1 MTNFIIKC
9 SGKKSANAG
18 IFYGM
23 KNERFLKEF
32 YFTLYDSKW
41 HNIMQ
46 VKNKVEN
53 VLKRKPGIFSD
64 RLGKCRDEV
73 KNVKGYILTSQ
84 LRTTFE
90 FI

>member
-1 MTNFIIKC
+1 
-9 SGKKSANAG
+9 
-18 IFYGM
+18 
-23 KNERFLKEF
+23 
-32 YFTLYDSKW
+32 
-41 HNIMQ
+41 MQ

-73 KNVKGYILTSQ
+73 KNVKGYIVTSQ

>member
-1 MTNFIIKC
+1 
-9 SGKKSANAG
+9 
-18 IFYGM
+18 M
-23 KNERFLKEF
+23 KDSLKEF

-53 VLKRKPGIFSD
+53 VLKRKPGIFIFWPSVW
-64 RLGKCRDEV
+64 GKSGDEV
-73 KNVKGYILTSQ
+73 KNVKGYIVTSQ
-84 LRTTFE
+84 LRTTAE